1 MNATNPSGSKIQSH
15 AKQAYDPLLES
26 LAGAL
31 DQRFSEIRE
40 EIAELKQRTTSQV
53 PPQSEQ
59 ETAESSRSNR
69 SCPNCR
75 ELAAL
80 KLQMDSIERSI
91 SQMLPY
97 LTRAS
102 SALERQS
109 KLLKGK

>member
-1 MNATNPSGSKIQSH
+1 MNSPNPSGSKTQTH
-15 AKQAYDPLLES
+15 ATRAYDPRVES

-40 EIAELKQRTTSQV
+40 EIAELKERTTSQV

-59 ETAESSRSNR
+59 ETAESSRCNR

-75 ELAAL
+75 QLAAL
-80 KLQMDSIERSI
+80 MIQMDSIERSI

-102 SALERQS
+102 SALEKQS